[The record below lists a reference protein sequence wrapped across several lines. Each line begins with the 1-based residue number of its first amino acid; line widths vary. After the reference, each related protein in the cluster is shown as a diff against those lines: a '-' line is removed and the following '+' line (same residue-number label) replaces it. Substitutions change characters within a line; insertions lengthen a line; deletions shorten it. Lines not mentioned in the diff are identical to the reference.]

1 MDTNPNPHLEQI
13 AGMLRQGEKDGAV
26 RFARSH
32 VEEALAT
39 GEADRITLAW
49 ANLAQ
54 TCAAVEDLPEAAK
67 ALEKAVAAIPG
78 TDDAPALALPRFRC
92 LLGLGQLL
100 LRLERKGR
108 SREALER
115 SLVAAAAVGGDQLP
129 RNRAMVAI
137 PLGWLLLDAGEVD
150 RALGLLMEA
159 RTALADGEPDFPN
172 LVQALVL
179 LGQGRVRQG
188 EEHALLPDMVPSG
201 MPMPALAQGFAAH
214 LQQLTE
220 RAGAGK
226 LDPKI
231 PRDLARWVAEWLA
244 RVAGKEARL
253 TADTN
258 GLLAAL
264 EGMCGR
270 KDHQVE
276 ALEKAEKLYR
286 LQGLNPIAAR
296 AARAR
301 AMVLAEKGDIAGA
314 EGLLRTVA
322 AEAREAGEDELFSEA
337 AQGLAQ
343 VLHAG
348 GKHGECER
356 LLEESIQAADR
367 VENLDL
373 AAMGSLSLGVVLA
386 HSDRMAQAQ
395 AHFRRALERIPAESQ
410 LHQVASVHMEAHA
423 KGVPCPCDPSARAG
437 KQAARQSAARP
448 GGGESLFSPAY
459 ADMLKQML
467 PEDLAN
473 KLQSVMSKLPQPDE
487 SNMDPETARMIR
499 EMEARTMQRLQG
511 MMGMMG
517 GAKKPE

>member
-1 MDTNPNPHLEQI
+1 MDSIQNPQLEQI
-13 AGMLRQGEKDGAV
+13 VAMLRQGDKDGAV
-26 RFARSH
+26 RVARSH

-39 GEADRITLAW
+39 GEADRATLAW

-78 TDDAPALALPRFRC
+78 ADDSPALALPRFRC

-115 SLVAAAAVGGDQLP
+115 ALVAAAAVGGEQLP

-150 RALGLLMEA
+150 RAMALLTEA

-179 LGQGRVRQG
+179 VGQGRVRQG
-188 EEHALLPDMVPSG
+188 EEHALLPDMVPPG

-231 PRDLARWVAEWLA
+231 PRDLARWVAEWLG

-253 TADTN
+253 TADTI

-296 AARAR
+296 EIGRAH
-301 AMVLAEKGDIAGA
+301 V
-314 EGLLRTVA
+314 
-322 AEAREAGEDELFSEA
+322 
-337 AQGLAQ
+337 
-343 VLHAG
+343 
-348 GKHGECER
+348 
-356 LLEESIQAADR
+356 
-367 VENLDL
+367 
-373 AAMGSLSLGVVLA
+373 
-386 HSDRMAQAQ
+386 
-395 AHFRRALERIPAESQ
+395 
-410 LHQVASVHMEAHA
+410 
-423 KGVPCPCDPSARAG
+423 
-437 KQAARQSAARP
+437 
-448 GGGESLFSPAY
+448 
-459 ADMLKQML
+459 
-467 PEDLAN
+467 
-473 KLQSVMSKLPQPDE
+473 
-487 SNMDPETARMIR
+487 
-499 EMEARTMQRLQG
+499 
-511 MMGMMG
+511 
-517 GAKKPE
+517 

>member
-1 MDTNPNPHLEQI
+1 MDTNQNPHLERI
-13 AGMLRQGEKDGAV
+13 AGMLRQGDKDGAV
-26 RFARSH
+26 RTARSH
-32 VEEALAT
+32 VEEAVAA

-78 TDDAPALALPRFRC
+78 ADDSPELALPRFRC

-100 LRLERKGR
+100 LKLDRKGR

-115 SLVAAAAVGGDQLP
+115 ALVAAGAVGGDQLE

-150 RALGLLMEA
+150 RAQSLLAAAREALGA
-159 RTALADGEPDFPN
+159 GETDHPN

-179 LGQGRVRQG
+179 LAQGRVRQG
-188 EEHALLPDMVPSG
+188 EEHALLPDMVPAG
-201 MPMPALAQGFAAH
+201 FPMPALAQGFAAH

-220 RAGAGK
+220 LAGTGK

-244 RVAGKEARL
+244 RVAGNEARL

-270 KDHQVE
+270 KDHQLD

-286 LQGLNPIAAR
+286 LQGQNTIAVR

-301 AMVLAEKGDIAGA
+301 AMVLAEKGDLPNA
-314 EGLLRTVA
+314 EKLLRAVT
-322 AEAREAGEDELFSEA
+322 AEARETAEDELFSEA

-348 GKHGECER
+348 GNQEECER
-356 LLEESIQAADR
+356 LLDEAIRAADR

-386 HSDRMAQAQ
+386 HSGRMAAAQ
-395 AHFRRALERIPAESQ
+395 AHFQRALGRIPSDSP
-410 LHQVASVHMEAHA
+410 LHQVARVHLEAHA
-423 KGVPCPCDPSARAG
+423 KGIPCPCDPAAQAGPASAR
-437 KQAARQSAARP
+437 QAAART
-448 GGGESLFSPAY
+448 GSGGESLFSPAY

-467 PEDLAN
+467 PADLAD
-473 KLQSVMSKLPQPDE
+473 KLQSVMSKLPQPDGA
-487 SNMDPETARMIR
+487 NMDPETARMLR
-499 EMEARTMQRLQG
+499 DMEARTMQRLQG
-511 MMGMMG
+511 MMGMM
-517 GAKKPE
+517 KKPG